1 MHQNDKAYYTRLK
14 NSFSLVIIFIA
25 VIPLIMISWSSKHF
39 YQAASLQNTYEGLKR
54 TVDNRKQVISI
65 FLDDQRELLSQLM
78 RLYSY
83 DVLKD
88 QTQLDRIFAAVAAND
103 IIVDLGVFDV
113 AGRHVAYVGPYREKL
128 IGKIYKNEKWFEDV
142 MLKGKHISDVFLGY
156 REVPHF
162 VVALADPQRK
172 WVLRA
177 TMNSEFF
184 NNLLHSAWIGETGD
198 AFLVNRKGELQTPS
212 RFGGDSLSA
221 GEKKLLV
228 YHEGTGL
235 SEIGENMYV
244 TSWLKSREWLLI
256 VKLQTSSVREIF
268 YYARNMDYFTITIA
282 TLVVVTVATLIMHLM
297 VNKIEQSDR
306 ERATLDSQMLQV
318 EKMASLGRM
327 AAGVAHEIN
336 NPLQLITDQSG
347 WIGELLDEE
356 DPEKVMYYNEYRKS
370 LDKIKSHVARA
381 SGVTHRLLGF
391 SRKMEAEKGAVNINR
406 LVEEVI
412 SFLENEA
419 FNNHIAINKHLQKD
433 MPAIMTDAAQ
443 IQQVILNI
451 LNNSMDAIEKNGVI
465 DITSQVKG
473 QNIILVF
480 EDTGSGIKPEI
491 MDKIFDPFFT
501 TKAPGKGT
509 GLGLS
514 ICYTIIQSLGG
525 TIEIQNRKKGGAVFT
540 VKLPVAKQGNRPT

>member
-1 MHQNDKAYYTRLK
+1 M
-14 NSFSLVIIFIA
+14 
-25 VIPLIMISWSSKHF
+25 
-39 YQAASLQNTYEGLKR
+39 KR
-54 TVDNRKQVISI
+54 TVENRKQVITI

-83 DVLKD
+83 DDLKD
-88 QTQLDRIFAAVAAND
+88 QTQLERIFAAVAATGF
-103 IIVDLGVFDV
+103 IVDMDV
-113 AGRHVAYVGPYREKL
+113 IDAAGRHVAYVGPYREKL
-128 IGKIYKNEKWFEDV
+128 IGKIYKNEKWFKDV

-162 VVALADPQRK
+162 VMAVADPQRK

-177 TMNSEFF
+177 TINSEFF
-184 NNLLHSAWIGETGD
+184 NNLLQSAWIGETGD
-198 AFLVNRKGELQTPS
+198 AFVVNRKGELQTPS
-212 RFGGDSLSA
+212 RFGDNSLSA
-221 GEKKLLV
+221 GEKTLLV
-228 YHEGTGL
+228 YHEGTAVI
-235 SEIGENMYV
+235 EIDEFIYV
-244 TSWLKSREWLLI
+244 TSWLKNREWLLI
-256 VKLQTSSVREIF
+256 VKLRTSSVLEIF
-268 YYARNMDYFTITIA
+268 YYARNMDFLTISIA
-282 TLVVVTVATLIMHLM
+282 ILVVVTVATLIAHLM
-297 VNKIEQSDR
+297 VNKLEMADR
-306 ERATLDSQMLQV
+306 ERVSLDSQMLQV

-336 NPLQLITDQSG
+336 NPLQLITDQAG

-356 DPEKVMYYNEYRKS
+356 DPQILMNFNEYRKAI
-370 LDKIKSHVARA
+370 DKIKSHVARA

-391 SRKMEAEKGAVNINR
+391 SRKMDAEKAAVNINR
-406 LVEEVI
+406 LIEEVI

-443 IQQVILNI
+443 IQQVLLNI
-451 LNNSMDAIEKNGVI
+451 LNNSMDAIEKNGAI
-465 DITSQVKG
+465 DITSQVEG
-473 QNIILVF
+473 QNIILTF
-480 EDTGSGIKPEI
+480 EDTGPGIRPEI

-525 TIEIQNRKKGGAVFT
+525 KIEIQNRKKGGAVFT
-540 VKLPVAKQGNRPT
+540 VKLPVVKQGNRLT